1 MQKHALEGDAGE
13 EDAVGAVKTTPEGDK
28 YVELGKKKR
37 ATVRTFKGAVL
48 RFIISSSSDF
58 EKERQLLIYESFT
71 AQRGT

>member
-1 MQKHALEGDAGE
+1 MQKHALKGDAE

-37 ATVRTFKGAVL
+37 ATVRKFKGAVL
-48 RFIISSSSDF
+48 HFVISSCSDF

-71 AQRGT
+71 ARRGT